1 MFAKIKCLKIQEPA
15 VRGSVEVIKHMY
27 LFTFWINSKATKH
40 QSCPLLCMCV
50 SAGVF
55 VCVCVEIKAR
65 PVLTPCASLGKIK
78 PSWGQGQW
86 RGGNKCEQKWG
97 KKGERECSEAL
108 KSRGRPA
115 DIFYVH
121 VEGKEKKKK
130 GFVVVF
136 CSFSDEVYYYLL
148 LLLRSS
154 IKVIEGQC
162 EESYLEKCSW
172 RVIQNSFWRGNDWKR
187 NKKNGQNDQLWIKV
201 YNTTYTWTQE
211 S

>member
-108 KSRGRPA
+108 KSRGGPA
-115 DIFYVH
+115 DILCPCW
-121 VEGKEKKKK
+121 GKGKKKK

-136 CSFSDEVYYYLL
+136 CSFTVMKFVRFNSAVLL
-148 LLLRSS
+148 LS
-154 IKVIEGQC
+154 II
-162 EESYLEKCSW
+162 
-172 RVIQNSFWRGNDWKR
+172 
-187 NKKNGQNDQLWIKV
+187 
-201 YNTTYTWTQE
+201 T
-211 S
+211 